1 MNIQTIIPIVIAAL
15 VVIVVGVILAALI
28 LRIRR
33 QRLKTK
39 FGPEYDY
46 TVQKLGNRRSAEADL
61 KEREKRVEELNIHP
75 LEADAIKQYQDEWLT
90 VQSRFVDDP
99 PEAVEN
105 ANRLITEV
113 IIARGFPVADFEQ
126 RSADLS
132 VYYPGLVPGYRA
144 AYTIL
149 MKKREGNASTEELR
163 QAMLNFHSLFSEI
176 AKVVQSQEKLVE
188 VAK

>member
-15 VVIVVGVILAALI
+15 VVIVFGVILAALI

-75 LEADAIKQYQDEWLT
+75 LEADAIKQYQDEWLS

-99 PEAVEN
+99 PEART
-105 ANRLITEV
+105 A
-113 IIARGFPVADFEQ
+113 
-126 RSADLS
+126 
-132 VYYPGLVPGYRA
+132 
-144 AYTIL
+144 
-149 MKKREGNASTEELR
+149 LR
-163 QAMLNFHSLFSEI
+163 
-176 AKVVQSQEKLVE
+176 
-188 VAK
+188 